1 MDEKLAETI
10 EILRQLSDE
19 NQRIFIDE
27 LHQIINDE
35 TEKGKVQQT

>member
-1 MDEKLAETI
+1 MDEKLTETI

-27 LHQIINDE
+27 LHRIMDDE
-35 TEKGKVQQT
+35 TEKEKVKET

>member
-10 EILRQLSDE
+10 EILRQLNDE

-27 LHQIINDE
+27 LHQIMDKEAENI
-35 TEKGKVQQT
+35 EKKEV